1 MRPDSDEG
9 ILDDPA
15 GALLR
20 LQPSLCV
27 MQPDALAGTL
37 SIRCPRCKA
46 MNILRPVRAPDRAPP
61 ERPTAKGPTP

>member
-1 MRPDSDEG
+1 MNEPLTTRQVRCC
-9 ILDDPA
+9 A
-15 GALLR
+15 CNRLLF
-20 LQPSLCV
+20 V

-37 SIRCPRCKA
+37 TIRCPRCKA